1 MSSSQPSPST
11 APPRSP
17 FGETLDRYAGYEA
30 VECPEC
36 GEVGLDVWIT
46 EGATAGRGVCVSSGC
61 EVEHGTLL
69 DLTEEAS
76 GGAL

>member
-1 MSSSQPSPST
+1 MSLREPST

-17 FGETLDRYAGYEA
+17 FGEILDRYSGYEA

-46 EGATAGRGVCVSSGC
+46 EGASIGRGVCVSSGC
-61 EVEHGTLL
+61 EIDHER
-69 DLTEEAS
+69 LTEISE
-76 GGAL
+76 GDR